1 MRHGRLSVSPPQ
13 GRVSRVLPV
22 KRWPLFSMWHLT
34 PHQHDWIDE
43 WEEAD
48 TNRTYV
54 SWVSFGCSD
63 LKDQDRGKKISVRER
78 RDRRGSAE
86 GRWWVQRGPARSRA
100 QRHTGPA
107 QSSLSGCTAE
117 LLLLP
122 HLLHHLDRSPLH
134 TLPTLGRVPLLRSSF
149 YLPVVPFNNQGARWY
164 ALQRR
169 RALAGGRDGGRGV
182 NKGFVSGACWQHTC
196 CLKRADIRAQQDTV
210 DGEGMEG

>member
-1 MRHGRLSVSPPQ
+1 MGSEGPSAEQSTETHRPSSE
-13 GRVSRVLPV
+13 LPV
-22 KRWPLFSMWHLT
+22 WLH
-34 PHQHDWIDE
+34 
-43 WEEAD
+43 
-48 TNRTYV
+48 
-54 SWVSFGCSD
+54 
-63 LKDQDRGKKISVRER
+63 
-78 RDRRGSAE
+78 
-86 GRWWVQRGPARSRA
+86 SRA
-100 QRHTGPA
+100 AAAPTSVAP
-107 QSSLSGCTAE
+107 SG
-117 LLLLP
+117 
-122 HLLHHLDRSPLH
+122 SPLH